1 MSNLSTMPNKL
12 RIALLLMAVG
22 VLLKAVEVFTTD
34 AGTQGYVVLAVQIAI
49 VAGLYRGHESI
60 RSAVR
65 VLSILGAVVGVFAVI
80 SSFAVL
86 SAGALAYM
94 AMGFGALSVVISLFV
109 FWALGQQ
116 DVIAWMGSRS
126 LANLD

>member
-1 MSNLSTMPNKL
+1 
-12 RIALLLMAVG
+12 MAMG
-22 VLLKAVEVFTTD
+22 
-34 AGTQGYVVLAVQIAI
+34 
-49 VAGLYRGHESI
+49 
-60 RSAVR
+60 
-65 VLSILGAVVGVFAVI
+65 LGAVVGVFAVI